1 MRRWLLR
8 TLLALALA
16 VAAYRVAGQL
26 GGALRSIA
34 TADAGRLAIA
44 AAFEVVSY
52 LFIGSVLRRLARD
65 RGRDV
70 SLAHAFRVGLVA
82 VGLGNILPAA
92 PVEGMV
98 MGARAL
104 KDRGIPQRRT
114 FVAVAL
120 VQWYCGRALLAVAA
134 LTTIGVAVFAGDRAS
149 PFHHT
154 WPALL
159 GAGAVLAL
167 VFVVTGAIASRAR
180 LHEKIGSLVRR
191 VPLRRAQRDHA
202 ARWCKAW
209 SAEMRAAI
217 GSRRDRALLIVL
229 ACSASIAEAS
239 CFVFAL
245 RAAGVSAQ
253 PALLF
258 FAYAVGMLG
267 VFVPLLP
274 AGLGFVETAVPA
286 LLHEAHVPVA
296 AALAGVLVYRALA
309 TLLPAF
315 IGAGALGHSR
325 LFPLRRRRRPDVAL
339 TGPDG

>member
-1 MRRWLLR
+1 MRRWLPR
-8 TLLALALA
+8 TLLVVALG

-34 TADAGRLAIA
+34 AADAGRLALA
-44 AAFEVVSY
+44 AGFEVVSY

-65 RGRDV
+65 RGR
-70 SLAHAFRVGLVA
+70 SISRAHAFRIGLVA
-82 VGLGNILPAA
+82 VGLGNLLPAA

-104 KDRGIPQRRT
+104 EGRGVAKRRT
-114 FVAVAL
+114 FVAVGL
-120 VQWYCGRALLAVAA
+120 VQWYCGRALFAVAA
-134 LTTIGVAVFAGDRAS
+134 LTTIGVAAFAGERAS
-149 PFHHT
+149 PFHDS

-167 VFVVTGAIASRAR
+167 VFVVMGTLAARAG
-180 LHEKIGSLVRR
+180 LHEKLGLLVRR
-191 VPLRRAQRDHA
+191 VPLSRSRREHLAT
-202 ARWCKAW
+202 WCNAW

-217 GSRRDRALLIVL
+217 GSRRDRALLIAL
-229 ACSASIAEAS
+229 ALGASIAEAS

-245 RAAGVSAQ
+245 RAAGVHAH

-258 FAYAVGMLG
+258 FAYTVGMIG
-267 VFVPLLP
+267 VFVPLVP

-286 LLHEAHVPVA
+286 LLHQAHVPIA
-296 AALAGVLVYRALA
+296 AALGGVLAYRALA

-315 IGAGALGHSR
+315 VGAGALGHAR
-325 LFPLRRRRRPDVAL
+325 LFPLGRRRGSPPLQA
-339 TGPDG
+339 PDG

>member
-1 MRRWLLR
+1 MLVV
-8 TLLALALA
+8 ALG

-34 TADAGRLAIA
+34 TADAGRLALA
-44 AAFEVVSY
+44 AGFEVVSY
-52 LFIGSVLRRLARD
+52 LLIGTVLRRLTSD
-65 RGRDV
+65 RCV
-70 SLAHAFRVGLVA
+70 SRAHAFQVGLVA

-104 KDRGIPQRRT
+104 EGRGVARRRT
-114 FVAVAL
+114 FVAVGL

-134 LTTIGVAVFAGDRAS
+134 LTTFGVAAFAGERAS
-149 PFHHT
+149 PFHDS

-159 GAGAVLAL
+159 GVGALLAL
-167 VFVVTGAIASRAR
+167 VFVVTGTIASRAR
-180 LHEKIGSLVRR
+180 LHARIGLLVRR
-191 VPLRRAQRDHA
+191 VPFWRSRSEHMAT
-202 ARWCKAW
+202 WCNDW
-209 SAEMRAAI
+209 SEELRAAI
-217 GSRRDRALLIVL
+217 GSRRDRALLIAL
-229 ACSASIAEAS
+229 AVGASIAEAS

-245 RAAGVSAQ
+245 RAAGVHAH

-258 FAYAVGMLG
+258 FAYSVGMLG

-286 LLHEAHVPVA
+286 LLHQAHVPIA
-296 AALAGVLVYRALA
+296 AALAGVLAYRALA

-315 IGAGALGHSR
+315 VGAGALGRFR
-325 LFPLRRRRRPDVAL
+325 LFPLGHRFRGAGAARA
-339 TGPDG
+339 PDG

>member
-1 MRRWLLR
+1 ATRTSSVTSSTWRRGSSSQREAVRCSSPPTYAGPSGRFRESGSAACAGAGSRGSTSRSGSARFTGHSFGVTRQEMRRWLLR

-16 VAAYRVAGQL
+16 VASFRVAGQL

-34 TADAGRLAIA
+34 TAEAGRLAIA

-70 SLAHAFRVGLVA
+70 SLGHAFRVGLVA

-92 PVEGMV
+92 PVEGML

-104 KDRGIPQRRT
+104 KDRGIPGRRT

-159 GAGAVLAL
+159 GAAALLAL
-167 VFVVTGAIASRAR
+167 VFLVTGAIAS
-180 LHEKIGSLVRR
+180 
-191 VPLRRAQRDHA
+191 
-202 ARWCKAW
+202 
-209 SAEMRAAI
+209 
-217 GSRRDRALLIVL
+217 
-229 ACSASIAEAS
+229 
-239 CFVFAL
+239 
-245 RAAGVSAQ
+245 
-253 PALLF
+253 
-258 FAYAVGMLG
+258 
-267 VFVPLLP
+267 
-274 AGLGFVETAVPA
+274 
-286 LLHEAHVPVA
+286 
-296 AALAGVLVYRALA
+296 
-309 TLLPAF
+309 
-315 IGAGALGHSR
+315 
-325 LFPLRRRRRPDVAL
+325 
-339 TGPDG
+339 